1 MPERITPRQK
11 TLLAA
16 TLLTV
21 GLAGCTPLAKMGVGP
36 DIAQPGTR
44 TTAGRL
50 NDFNLA
56 QSVRVDIYRDEPEA
70 GNANIEVN
78 AFYQV
83 ILLTGEVPTIDAKE
97 RIGEI
102 ARRYNDVKVVHN
114 ELTIGPSR
122 SLAARLEDDLLERKA
137 GFSLF
142 TADGLRSSQAKVV
155 AVNGT
160 LYLMGK
166 LSQREADRAIQRLQA
181 LDGLRRIIKI
191 VDLVPEPPAPSETQ
205 ATQQP

>member
-16 TLLTV
+16 SLLTV

-70 GNANIEVN
+70 SNANIEVN

-191 VDLVPEPPAPSETQ
+191 VDLVPEPPVASETQ
-205 ATQQP
+205 AAQQP

>member
-16 TLLTV
+16 SLLTV

-70 GNANIEVN
+70 SNANIEVN

-137 GFSLF
+137 DFSLF

-191 VDLVPEPPAPSETQ
+191 VDLVPEPPVASETQ
-205 ATQQP
+205 AAQQP